1 MIKYEYDVV
10 IAGDNKVMVQ
20 YSTRSE
26 ARKMKRE
33 LAEAGLKSVIA
44 QRKYQLIEESVVR

>member
-10 IAGDNKVMVQ
+10 IAGDSKSVVQ
-20 YSTRSE
+20 CSTRSE

-44 QRKYQLIEESVVR
+44 QRKYQLIEGSVVR